1 MQEKRLFTLL
11 ALPSVGNFHSC
22 CYFFNLWCTDK
33 QSIWARLYV
42 WGRDGGDLNK
52 YYYFFGGGIK
62 GKVMGVVYG
71 LKSLKWHSFLNIW
84 LDTLCIINIGNS
96 KIFRR
101 SLVLSIQ
108 GFLGGGW
115 FCAFAFNANVSLLS
129 SRAKPYEEK

>member
-1 MQEKRLFTLL
+1 MALISEYL
-11 ALPSVGNFHSC
+11 A
-22 CYFFNLWCTDK
+22 
-33 QSIWARLYV
+33 A
-42 WGRDGGDLNK
+42 DL
-52 YYYFFGGGIK
+52 
-62 GKVMGVVYG
+62 
-71 LKSLKWHSFLNIW
+71 SADASA
-84 LDTLCIINIGNS
+84 DTLCIINIGNS